1 MNQFDQGGRQE
12 ELLNGQD
19 MLPDTQSDM
28 QAESDFDA
36 GFDDGEM
43 SPDEPAP
50 SPEETP
56 AENLDDGDGAPSEAG
71 SPDHAVPAPSLAP
84 PAAPASPQFERPG
97 PVTPEPT
104 TPVTSPASIEAPEE
118 LAEELADLRR
128 LNPRAADLALE
139 DSPEG
144 ESIRRRLAEFGAL
157 PAQDRAETI
166 LERRDRTE
174 RERRANDERQRRAV
188 EEHNKRFRAVI
199 ARDHPDLVE
208 LSADPARKV
217 ESARLVQDI
226 FDWIGSMPYAE
237 AAPLMEIARN
247 GRDPEQV
254 SALITRFKQERGQA
268 APKRPKPDGAL
279 AVPGRGAPSAPSGDV
294 GNMDDFDAGFN
305 LS

>member
-1 MNQFDQGGRQE
+1 M
-12 ELLNGQD
+12 
-19 MLPDTQSDM
+19 
-28 QAESDFDA
+28 
-36 GFDDGEM
+36 
-43 SPDEPAP
+43 
-50 SPEETP
+50 
-56 AENLDDGDGAPSEAG
+56 
-71 SPDHAVPAPSLAP
+71 
-84 PAAPASPQFERPG
+84 
-97 PVTPEPT
+97 
-104 TPVTSPASIEAPEE
+104 
-118 LAEELADLRR
+118 
-128 LNPRAADLALE
+128 
-139 DSPEG
+139 
-144 ESIRRRLAEFGAL
+144 
-157 PAQDRAETI
+157 
-166 LERRDRTE
+166 
-174 RERRANDERQRRAV
+174 
-188 EEHNKRFRAVI
+188 
-199 ARDHPDLVE
+199 VE